1 MTKKRKITSFIDDEA
16 ELSGG
21 ASDDELDH
29 EDLDAFDA
37 SFVDDATQKEVSI
50 DQRAVYLQSIRLDN
64 SIKPIHA
71 SPIGNLTLF

>member
-1 MTKKRKITSFIDDEA
+1 MSKKRKVTSFIDDEA
-16 ELSGG
+16 ELSGV
-21 ASDDELDH
+21 ASDDEFDH

>member
-1 MTKKRKITSFIDDEA
+1 MSKKRKLTSFIDDEA
-16 ELSGG
+16 ELSGV
-21 ASDDELDH
+21 ASDDEFNH

-64 SIKPIHA
+64 NKKTIHA
-71 SPIGNLTLF
+71 SPIGILTCF